1 MSRDEFGVMIRTG
14 LKDLQNELHDQTRR
28 TADLN
33 ENVQRLAQLG
43 ENIGSITSAL
53 EKEHSKFLS
62 DMQRLYDQASMERVF
77 RNLETAV
84 VAMAVP
90 AFASTVRM
98 VNCLEVGSA
107 MIIDR

>member
-1 MSRDEFGVMIRTG
+1 
-14 LKDLQNELHDQTRR
+14 
-28 TADLN
+28 
-33 ENVQRLAQLG
+33 
-43 ENIGSITSAL
+43 
-53 EKEHSKFLS
+53 
-62 DMQRLYDQASMERVF
+62 MQRLYDQASMERVF